1 MLMNPTID
9 FGWLSDLV
17 GRFCCNDTQKRSPVM
32 STHHYQCQYCYCTTS
47 MWEDDDGKD
56 DFYGGPIEDCGCQ
69 SAVNDDY
76 DDDD

>member
-1 MLMNPTID
+1 
-9 FGWLSDLV
+9 
-17 GRFCCNDTQKRSPVM
+17 M

-47 MWEDDDGKD
+47 MWEDEDGKD